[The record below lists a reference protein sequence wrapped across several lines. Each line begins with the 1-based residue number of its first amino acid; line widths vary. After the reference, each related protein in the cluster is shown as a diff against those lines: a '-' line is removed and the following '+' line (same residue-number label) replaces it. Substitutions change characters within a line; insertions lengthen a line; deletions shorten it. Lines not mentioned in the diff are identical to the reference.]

1 MAGRG
6 GYYGSLH
13 PAYQGFHDQ
22 YSHSFTDDPSA
33 TRNIAATSS
42 KLDKILTLLHNQ
54 DDKIASLTTEVGL
67 FVQRAFNTAVNII
80 QVASVKEEPVFSPG

>member
-13 PAYQGFHDQ
+13 PAYQGFHKQRDPG
-22 YSHSFTDDPSA
+22 YSHSFTEDPSA
-33 TRNIAATSS
+33 TRNIASRGATSS
-42 KLDKILTLLHNQ
+42 KLDEILTLLHNQ

-67 FVQRAFNTAVNII
+67 FCTTGF
-80 QVASVKEEPVFSPG
+80 